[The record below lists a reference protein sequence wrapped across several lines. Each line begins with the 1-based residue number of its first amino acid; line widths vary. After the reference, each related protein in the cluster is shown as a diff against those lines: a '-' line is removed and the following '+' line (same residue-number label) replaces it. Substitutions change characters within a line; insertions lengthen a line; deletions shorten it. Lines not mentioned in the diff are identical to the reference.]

1 MDETKLRELIRKEFT
16 KVVSEGG
23 TNTLR
28 RSFDVFEIA
37 VDELWKLSKYR
48 LDKDRTLAKI
58 SNEFAKLLKKVE
70 NHLYNNYKGWDHLNE
85 ATDWDLDDA
94 RMRDSMRVLRGVF
107 YGLEDGNDYGLKN
120 LVKNTRNDKELKKFW
135 KASVVLTKKLEK
147 HLHKEYPDW
156 EKRNG

>member
-1 MDETKLRELIRKEFT
+1 MKESELRELVRGEVSAIL
-16 KVVSEGG
+16 SEGG

-28 RSFDVFEIA
+28 HSFDVFEIA
-37 VDELWKLSKYR
+37 VDHLWKFAKYK

-70 NHLYNNYKGWDHLNE
+70 NHLYNNYKGWDQMEERVNE
-85 ATDWDLDDA
+85 
-94 RMRDSMRVLRGVF
+94 SSNKEIRGVF
-107 YGLEDGNDYGLKN
+107 RSIEDANKYGLLN